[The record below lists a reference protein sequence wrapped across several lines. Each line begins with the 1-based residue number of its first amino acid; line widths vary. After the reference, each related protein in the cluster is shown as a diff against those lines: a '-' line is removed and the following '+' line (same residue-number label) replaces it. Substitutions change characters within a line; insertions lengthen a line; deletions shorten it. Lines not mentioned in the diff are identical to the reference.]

1 MVHSGS
7 SARAFAERASV
18 GHDGPLSGVKV
29 LEFVGLGPAPF
40 ANQLLADLGA
50 DVIGISRP
58 GAGVPALAH
67 NRPIIELDLKSSSGI
82 DVVKELSDRADVVI
96 EGFRPGVMER
106 LGLGPADL
114 MQANPRLIY
123 ARMTGWGQTGP
134 LASTAGHDIN
144 YIALSGALHVAGRAG
159 MPPVP
164 PANLLGDFGGGG
176 LYLVTAIL
184 AALLERVRT
193 SSGQVLDI
201 AITDGTSYLS
211 GMLHEYRTQGRW
223 SDVPGTNRLDTGAPY
238 YDIYTCSDGRFVAVG
253 ALEDQFFETFAGL
266 LGLDEEYLRTRHDP
280 ATWPRL
286 RSDIA
291 EKVMGRTRDEWAELA
306 AGTDAC
312 LTPVLS
318 LAEAPVHPH
327 AVERR
332 TFRAVP
338 GGWVPQVP
346 LGHRPVA
353 DPLVDVL
360 GRWGVGANSLVDGSH
375 AD

>member
-1 MVHSGS
+1 VTS
-7 SARAFAERASV
+7 SDLS
-18 GHDGPLSGVKV
+18 DGPLSGVKV
-29 LEFVGLGPAPF
+29 LELVGLGPAPF

-58 GAGVPALAH
+58 GARTPALAH
-67 NRPIIELDLKSSSGI
+67 NRPIVGLDLKSAEGV
-82 DVVKELSDRADVVI
+82 DAVKELSARADVVT

-114 MQANPRLIY
+114 MGTNPGLVY
-123 ARMTGWGQTGP
+123 ARMTGWGQTGR
-134 LASTAGHDIN
+134 LAPTAGHDIN

-176 LYLVTAIL
+176 LYLVTAVL
-184 AALLERVRT
+184 AALVERART
-193 SSGQVLDI
+193 GSGQVLDV
-201 AITDGTSYLS
+201 AITDGTAYLS
-211 GMLHEYRTQGRW
+211 GMLHEYRTEGRW

-238 YDIYTCSDGRFVAVG
+238 YDVYTCSDGRYVAVG
-253 ALEDQFFETFAGL
+253 ALEDQFFDALARL
-266 LGLDEEYLRTRHDP
+266 LGLDESYARTRHDP
-280 ATWPRL
+280 ATWPQL

-306 AGTDAC
+306 ADTDAC

-327 AVERR
+327 AVERE

-338 GGWVPQVP
+338 GGWVPRLPQ
-346 LGHRPVA
+346 GHRPAA
-353 DPLVDVL
+353 DPLADML
-360 GRWGVGANSLVDGSH
+360 GRWGVGVDALPGP
-375 AD
+375 AIE